1 MNFNDFFFRYL
12 YIGYVKAVLLNYYY
26 REIFKGIFIMRF
38 DDINLVKENAEFEQV
53 QCMIYLVYY
62 ISIINI
68 ICFD

>member
-38 DDINLVKENAEFEQV
+38 DDINLVKENAEFE
-53 QCMIYLVYY
+53 
-62 ISIINI
+62 
-68 ICFD
+68 

>member
-53 QCMIYLVYY
+53 QCMIYLVFY
-62 ISIINI
+62 IDIINI
-68 ICFD
+68 IYFD

>member
-53 QCMIYLVYY
+53 QCMIYLVFY
-62 ISIINI
+62 ISIMNI